1 MRALIFTLPQMP
13 VRVICST
20 AVAIALMTSSLT
32 GLNSQAA
39 EIVLFAAP
47 GGNDAWSGRLPKPN
61 AQNSDGPIAS
71 LNGARLA
78 ARREKLANPGQA
90 IRVEF
95 AAGVYELS
103 KTVVFDSQDSGSS
116 TAPIRYVAA
125 PGTKPVFSGGKRLQG
140 FRALQSGIWAMKIAD
155 VEQGQWYFEQLW
167 VNGKRATRAR
177 TPNRFFFYMQ
187 DVHEVADQPTNGRPK
202 SATQTVFTNPG
213 DLDSLRGVSAQELK
227 DVQMVA
233 YHKWDNTRRF
243 IKQVD
248 LETGSLL
255 TSGEGMK
262 PWNAWDNKTGYHL
275 ENYRAAVDSPGEW
288 FLDRTGVLYYYP
300 RPGETIESAEV
311 IAPVC
316 ERFVQLAGQG
326 DADKRIQHIEFKGL
340 SFQHSQWLTPE
351 SGFEPAQAAAPIEAA
366 FQADGATGII
376 LEDCHFAHV
385 GTYVIWFRKACQAC
399 TVNRC
404 YIHDFG
410 AGGIR
415 IGETNIAPR
424 EQDRTGRIT
433 IDNNI
438 IRDGG
443 HIFPCAVGVWIG
455 HASDNRVTHNE
466 ISGLYYSGVSVGWR
480 WGYGESLAKRN
491 TIDFNHIHHLGW
503 GLLSDMGAIYTLGPS
518 EGTTL
523 SSNRIHDIHAFSYG
537 GWGLY
542 NDEGST
548 GIVMENNLV
557 YRTKSGGYHQH
568 YGRENI
574 IRNNVFANAVEHQL
588 QRTRVE
594 PHISF
599 HFTNNI
605 VYWST
610 GSLLASQWKDDGVKL
625 DKNLYWNAAG
635 QPITFAGL
643 SLDQWQ
649 KLGKDTNSKI
659 ANPRFVAADADDFT
673 LQNDSPAFSLG
684 FKPFD
689 PSKAG
694 VYGDSKWIEL
704 AKSVVYPPFES
715 APPIPPLAFRDGFE
729 DAAVG
734 AAPRRA
740 TLSLENK
747 GESIEVSAERAATG
761 KHSLKVTDAP
771 DLTAAYKP
779 LFTYSPLHHNGTTVC
794 SFDIFLEPGAVFQH
808 EWRDNA
814 SPYQTGPS
822 LTIQGGRL
830 RAAGKE
836 IPIPE
841 KQWARIH
848 IQAGLAGSSSGTWNL
863 AVTVPGKPPQ
873 VLRDLK
879 FVNPQWQ
886 HLDWLGFISQAKI
899 KTVFYLDNIELKN
912 NVR

>member
-1 MRALIFTLPQMP
+1 MRALICPFLQVRLFTICLPFVGP
-13 VRVICST
+13 ALLAL
-20 AVAIALMTSSLT
+20 AVT
-32 GLNSQAA
+32 GGRSHAT
-39 EIVLFAAP
+39 EIVLYAAP
-47 GGNDAWSGRLPKPN
+47 DGNDAWTGRLPQPN
-61 AQNSDGPIAS
+61 AQKNDGPVAS
-71 LNGARLA
+71 LDGARLA
-78 ARREKLANPGQA
+78 ARRQKLANPGQA
-90 IRVEF
+90 IRVGF
-95 AAGVYELS
+95 ADGVYDLHN
-103 KTVVFDSQDSGSS
+103 TVVFDSQDSGTES
-116 TAPIRYVAA
+116 APIQYVAA
-125 PGTKPVFSGGKRLQG
+125 AGAKPVFSGGKRLQG
-140 FRALQSGIWAMKIAD
+140 FKPLQNGLWAMKIPE
-155 VEQGQWYFEQLW
+155 VEQGKWYFEQLW
-167 VNGKRATRAR
+167 VNGNRATRAR

-187 DVHEVADQPTNGRPK
+187 DVQEVADQPGNGRPK
-202 SATQTVFTNPG
+202 SATQTVFANPG
-213 DLDSLRGVSAQELK
+213 DLESLRAATAQELK

-248 LETGSLL
+248 LAAGSFL

-288 FLDRTGVLYYYP
+288 FLDRSGVLYYYP
-300 RPGETIESAEV
+300 RPGETIESTEV
-311 IAPVC
+311 VAPVC
-316 ERFVQLAGQG
+316 ERFVQLAGKG
-326 DADKRIQHIEFKGL
+326 ETDKRVQHIEFRGL

-351 SGFEPAQAAAPIEAA
+351 GGFEPAQAAAPIEAV
-366 FQADGATGII
+366 FQADGATGIV

-385 GTYVIWFRKACQAC
+385 GTYVIWFRKACQNC
-399 TVNRC
+399 SISRC
-404 YIHDFG
+404 YIHDMG
-410 AGGIR
+410 AGGVR
-415 IGETNIAPR
+415 VGETGIAAH

-466 ISGLYYSGVSVGWR
+466 IAGLYYSGVSVGWR

-523 SSNRIHDIHAFSYG
+523 SNNHIHDIHAFSYG

-574 IRNNVFANAVEHQL
+574 VQNNIFANAVEHQL

-605 VYWST
+605 VYWRT
-610 GSLLASQWKDDGVKL
+610 GPLLASQWKDDGVKL

-643 SLDQWQ
+643 SFDQWQ

-659 ANPRFVAADADDFT
+659 ADPRFVAADADNFA
-673 LQNDSPAFSLG
+673 LQSDSPAFSLG
-684 FKPFD
+684 FKAFD
-689 PSKAG
+689 SSKAG

-715 APPIPPLAFRDGFE
+715 APPVPPLAFRDGFE
-729 DAAVG
+729 DAVVG
-734 AAPRRA
+734 GAPRRA

-761 KHSLKVTDAP
+761 KQSLKVTDAP
-771 DLTAAYKP
+771 DLTASYKP
-779 LFTYSPLHHNGTTVC
+779 LFTYSPLHHSGNTTC
-794 SFDIFLEPGAVFQH
+794 SFDIYLEPGAIFQH
-808 EWRDNA
+808 EWRDKA
-814 SPYQTGPS
+814 SPYQAGPS

-836 IPIPE
+836 VPIPE
-841 KQWARIH
+841 NQWVRIH
-848 IQAGLAGSSSGTWNL
+848 VQAGLAGSSSGTWNL
-863 AVTVPGKPPQ
+863 AVTLPGNPPQ
-873 VLRDLK
+873 ILRDLK

-886 HLDWLGFISQAKI
+886 HLDWLGFISQAKT

-912 NVR
+912 TAK